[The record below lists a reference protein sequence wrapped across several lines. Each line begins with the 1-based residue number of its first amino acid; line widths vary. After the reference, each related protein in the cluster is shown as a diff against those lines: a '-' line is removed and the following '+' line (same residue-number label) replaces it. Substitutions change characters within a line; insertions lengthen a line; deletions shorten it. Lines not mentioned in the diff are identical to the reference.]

1 VEVEVEVSTE
11 VEVQVSK
18 EGEEAAIIN
27 ITSKL
32 EEEGK
37 IMQEDRMEGTTIITN
52 HIRMEYMSI
61 SINLASKVVASK
73 FQDQKRTLKTST
85 PLTRLPQ

>member
-1 VEVEVEVSTE
+1 MEVEVSTE

-32 EEEGK
+32 EEDK

-52 HIRMEYMSI
+52 HIRMECMTS
-61 SINLASKVVASK
+61 SINRASKVVASK

>member
-1 VEVEVEVSTE
+1 MEVEVSTE

-18 EGEEAAIIN
+18 EGEEAAITN

-32 EEEGK
+32 EEGK

-52 HIRMEYMSI
+52 HIRTEYMSI

>member
-1 VEVEVEVSTE
+1 MEVEVSTE
-11 VEVQVSK
+11 V
-18 EGEEAAIIN
+18 EEAAIIN

-32 EEEGK
+32 EEGK
-37 IMQEDRMEGTTIITN
+37 IMQEGRMEGTTIITS
-52 HIRMEYMSI
+52 HIRMECMTT
-61 SINLASKVVASK
+61 SINRASKVVASR

>member
-1 VEVEVEVSTE
+1 MEVEVSTE
-11 VEVQVSK
+11 VE
-18 EGEEAAIIN
+18 GAAIIN
-27 ITSKL
+27 ITTKL

-37 IMQEDRMEGTTIITN
+37 IMQEGRMEGTTIITN
-52 HIRMEYMSI
+52 HIRMECMTT
-61 SINLASKVVASK
+61 SINRASKVVASR

>member
-1 VEVEVEVSTE
+1 VEVEVNTE

-18 EGEEAAIIN
+18 EGEEAATIN

-32 EEEGK
+32 EEGK
-37 IMQEDRMEGTTIITN
+37 IMQEGRMEGTTIITN
-52 HIRMEYMSI
+52 HIRMEYMTT

-73 FQDQKRTLKTST
+73 FQDQKRTLST

>member
-1 VEVEVEVSTE
+1 MEVEVSTE
-11 VEVQVSK
+11 VE
-18 EGEEAAIIN
+18 GAAIIN
-27 ITSKL
+27 ITTKL

-37 IMQEDRMEGTTIITN
+37 IMQEGRMGGITTITN
-52 HIRMEYMSI
+52 HIRMECMTT
-61 SINLASKVVASK
+61 SINRASKVVASR

>member
-1 VEVEVEVSTE
+1 MEVEVSTE

-32 EEEGK
+32 EEDK

-85 PLTRLPQ
+85 PVTRLPQ

>member
-1 VEVEVEVSTE
+1 MEVEVSTE
-11 VEVQVSK
+11 V
-18 EGEEAAIIN
+18 EEAAIIN

-32 EEEGK
+32 EEGK
-37 IMQEDRMEGTTIITN
+37 IMQEGRMGRITTITN
-52 HIRMEYMSI
+52 HIRMECMTT
-61 SINLASKVVASK
+61 SINRASKVVASR

>member
-1 VEVEVEVSTE
+1 MQVEASTE

-32 EEEGK
+32 EEGK
-37 IMQEDRMEGTTIITN
+37 IMQEGRMEGTTIITN
-52 HIRMEYMSI
+52 HIRMEYMTT

>member
-1 VEVEVEVSTE
+1 MEVEVSTE

-32 EEEGK
+32 EEGK
-37 IMQEDRMEGTTIITN
+37 IMQEGRMEGTTIITN

>member
-1 VEVEVEVSTE
+1 MEVEVSTE
-11 VEVQVSK
+11 V
-18 EGEEAAIIN
+18 EEAAIIN

-32 EEEGK
+32 EEGK
-37 IMQEDRMEGTTIITN
+37 IMQEGRMGGITTITN
-52 HIRMEYMSI
+52 HIRTEYMSI
-61 SINLASKVVASK
+61 SINLASKVVASR

>member
-1 VEVEVEVSTE
+1 MEVEVSTE

-32 EEEGK
+32 EEDK

>member
-1 VEVEVEVSTE
+1 
-11 VEVQVSK
+11 
-18 EGEEAAIIN
+18 
-27 ITSKL
+27 
-32 EEEGK
+32 
-37 IMQEDRMEGTTIITN
+37 MQEDRMEGTTIITN

>member
-1 VEVEVEVSTE
+1 MQVEVSTE

-18 EGEEAAIIN
+18 EGAEAAIIN

-32 EEEGK
+32 EEGK

>member
-1 VEVEVEVSTE
+1 MEVEVSTE

-32 EEEGK
+32 EEGK
-37 IMQEDRMEGTTIITN
+37 IMQEGRMEGTTIITN
-52 HIRMEYMSI
+52 HIRMEYMTT

-73 FQDQKRTLKTST
+73 FQDQKKTLKTST